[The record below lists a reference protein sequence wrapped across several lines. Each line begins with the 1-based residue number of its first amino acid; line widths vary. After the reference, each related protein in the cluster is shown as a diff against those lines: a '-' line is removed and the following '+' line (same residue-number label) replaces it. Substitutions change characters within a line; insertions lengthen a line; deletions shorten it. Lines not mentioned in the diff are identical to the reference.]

1 MILKNMQREVKMF
14 NFLFGVIL
22 GAIIM
27 MAHFE
32 PNKLADGFRAIANEV
47 EEKSNAIDPVLSA
60 GP

>member
-1 MILKNMQREVKMF
+1 MF
-14 NFLFGVIL
+14 SFLLGVIL

-32 PNKLADGFRAIANEV
+32 PNKLADSFRAIANEV
-47 EEKSNAIDPVLSA
+47 EEKSDAIDPAISA

>member
-1 MILKNMQREVKMF
+1 MF

-47 EEKSNAIDPVLSA
+47 EEKSDAIDPAISA